1 MPVALRRWLVAL
13 VAAAALLA
21 ATAAV
26 QAAHDGPDRTG
37 TVKHWHK

>member
-21 ATAAV
+21 AGAAV
-26 QAAHDGPDRTG
+26 QSSHDGPVKVRV
-37 TVKHWHK
+37 VKHWQK